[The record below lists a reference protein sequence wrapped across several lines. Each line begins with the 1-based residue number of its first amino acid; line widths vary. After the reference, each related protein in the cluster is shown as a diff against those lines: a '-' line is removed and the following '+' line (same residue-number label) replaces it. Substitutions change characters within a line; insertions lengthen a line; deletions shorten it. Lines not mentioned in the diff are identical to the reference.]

1 MYNVIKDIVIKYKNM
16 EKEEMSDKERLD
28 NIFKYIEIAAEN
40 TENLKNYVMLL
51 SKAQNI
57 NQKKEEN
64 IKQQTEKKQQQTE
77 NSFVDRE
84 IKKNNNTDISTLS
97 V

>member
-1 MYNVIKDIVIKYKNM
+1 
-16 EKEEMSDKERLD
+16 MSDKERLD
-28 NIFKYIEIAAEN
+28 NIFKYMEIAVEN
-40 TENLKNYVMLL
+40 TENLKNYVILL

-57 NQKKEEN
+57 NRKKEEN

-84 IKKNNNTDISTLS
+84 TKKNNNTDISTLS

>member
-1 MYNVIKDIVIKYKNM
+1 
-16 EKEEMSDKERLD
+16 MSDKERLD
-28 NIFKYIEIAAEN
+28 NIFKYMEIAVEN
-40 TENLKNYVMLL
+40 TENLKNYVILL

-57 NQKKEEN
+57 NRKKEEN

-84 IKKNNNTDISTLS
+84 TKKNNNTDISTVS

>member
-1 MYNVIKDIVIKYKNM
+1 MK
-16 EKEEMSDKERLD
+16 KEETSDKERLD
-28 NIFKYIEIAAEN
+28 NIFKYIEIATEN
-40 TENLKNYVMLL
+40 TENLKNYVTLL
-51 SKAQNI
+51 LKAQNI

>member
-1 MYNVIKDIVIKYKNM
+1 MYNVIKDMVIKYKNM

-28 NIFKYIEIAAEN
+28 NILKCMEIAAEN
-40 TENLKNYVMLL
+40 TENIKKAVMLL

>member
-1 MYNVIKDIVIKYKNM
+1 
-16 EKEEMSDKERLD
+16 MSDKERLD
-28 NIFKYIEIAAEN
+28 NIFEYIEIIAEN
-40 TENLKNYVMLL
+40 TENLKNHVILL
-51 SKAQNI
+51 SKEENI
-57 NQKKEEN
+57 RQKKEEN
-64 IKQQTEKKQQQTE
+64 IRQKTEKKQQQTE